1 MSDMSNPAAPVASTE
16 SAAAPV
22 TQQETTNEQVTPRV
36 EGDKPDDPAGE
47 PQADAKEAKPAE
59 SDQEEGDKPQT
70 WKEKRA
76 ERNRRRWQEYKEAK
90 ELLPRRLEQL
100 EREVQRLTK
109 VEQPDFSRFEDP
121 NEELAERTAWKV
133 RQQQS
138 LEAQQRLQDERARAA
153 EEHQTKL
160 QAAWA
165 ETVEQARETM
175 PDFDQVFTERTPVHE
190 RAVRP
195 IVESDMAAEIAY
207 HLGKHPKEAQALY
220 EAFDRDP
227 VRGLI
232 EFGRLEA
239 RLSKPA
245 SKPVTAAPKPAQPI
259 SGGINPAGFNAEKA
273 SVDDMARYLR
283 EKGIIR

>member
-22 TQQETTNEQVTPRV
+22 TQQETTTEQVTPQV
-36 EGDKPDDPAGE
+36 EGDKPDDQAGE
-47 PQADAKEAKPAE
+47 PQAEAKEAKPAE

-76 ERNRRRWQEYKEAK
+76 ERNRRRWQEYKEAR
-90 ELLPRRLEQL
+90 ELLPKRLEQL
-100 EREVQRLTK
+100 EREVQRLSKT
-109 VEQPDFSRFEDP
+109 EEPDFTRFEDP

-133 RQQQS
+133 RQQHAR
-138 LEAQQRLQDERARAA
+138 EAETRLQEERQRVAS
-153 EEHQTKL
+153 EHQEKL
-160 QAAWA
+160 MSAWA
-165 ETVEQARETM
+165 ETVEAARETM
-175 PDFDQVFTERTPVHE
+175 PDFDQVFTRDTPVHE
-190 RAVRP
+190 RAIRP
-195 IVESDMAAEIAY
+195 IVESDVSAEVAY
-207 HLGKHPKEAQALY
+207 HLGKNPREAQALY